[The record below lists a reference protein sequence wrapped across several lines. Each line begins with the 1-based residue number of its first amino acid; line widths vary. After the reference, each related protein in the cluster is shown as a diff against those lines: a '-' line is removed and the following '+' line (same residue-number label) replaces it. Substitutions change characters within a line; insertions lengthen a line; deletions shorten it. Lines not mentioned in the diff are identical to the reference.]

1 MSEAKIRL
9 SQKEMEMVIDPEWI
23 LTKNHILKK
32 ANHLLANLLAK
43 QQEYVKKYEPGLP
56 AEILQS
62 SPKISKGENYKGL
75 PYVVLDYPK
84 NFSAP
89 GILAIRTMFWWG
101 NFFSVTLHLSGNYKK
116 GPAEKLIASHGVL
129 RENDYYCCVND
140 DPWEHH
146 FEKDNYMALTEMS
159 KSDFTELIRE
169 KPFIK
174 LANKISLQS
183 WDEAEETLLM
193 YFKQMIALLT
203 D

>member
-1 MSEAKIRL
+1 
-9 SQKEMEMVIDPEWI
+9 MVITAEWI

-32 ANHLLANLLAK
+32 VTHLLANLLAK
-43 QQEYVKKYEPGLP
+43 QQEYVKKYEAGLP
-56 AEILQS
+56 AEVLQS

-101 NFFSVTLHLSGNYKK
+101 NFFSVTLQLSGNDKK
-116 GPAEKLIASHGVL
+116 ESAEKLMASYGVL
-129 RENDYYCCVND
+129 KEKGYYCCVND

-146 FEKDNYMALTEMS
+146 FEKDNYMPLVEMS
-159 KSDFTELIRE
+159 KNDFTELIRE

-174 LANKISLQS
+174 LANKISLS
-183 WDEAEETLLM
+183 CWDEAEEMLLM
-193 YFKQMIALLT
+193 YFKQMIALLA